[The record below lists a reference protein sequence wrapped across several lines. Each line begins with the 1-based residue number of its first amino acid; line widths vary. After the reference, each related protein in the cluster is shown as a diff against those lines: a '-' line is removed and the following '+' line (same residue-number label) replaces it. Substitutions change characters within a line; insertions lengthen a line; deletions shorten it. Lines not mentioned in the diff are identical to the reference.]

1 MLTELKKSVFN
12 ANLELPK
19 HDLVKFTWGNVSA
32 VDREQELI
40 VIKPSGL
47 DYATMT
53 YEDMV
58 VVDFEGNV
66 VEGELNPSSDTMTH
80 VVLYK
85 AFKDIGGIV
94 HTHSPWAT
102 SWAQAGVDVPALG
115 TTHADTFYGEVPCAR
130 FLTEEEVDRAYE
142 EETGHVIVE
151 TFNERGI
158 DPLEIPAVL
167 LKGHGPFTWGATP
180 AKAVYNAKVLEVVA
194 EEDYHTMQMTMGDSH
209 LPQYLLDKHYYRK
222 HGANAYY
229 GQNNAHSKDHAKHT
243 N

>member
-94 HTHSPWAT
+94 HS
-102 SWAQAGVDVPALG
+102 SQ
-115 TTHADTFYGEVPCAR
+115 E
-130 FLTEEEVDRAYE
+130 
-142 EETGHVIVE
+142 
-151 TFNERGI
+151 I
-158 DPLEIPAVL
+158 D
-167 LKGHGPFTWGATP
+167 
-180 AKAVYNAKVLEVVA
+180 
-194 EEDYHTMQMTMGDSH
+194 D
-209 LPQYLLDKHYYRK
+209 
-222 HGANAYY
+222 
-229 GQNNAHSKDHAKHT
+229 
-243 N
+243 

>member
-1 MLTELKKSVFN
+1 MLTELKKKVFE

-32 VDREQELI
+32 IDREKELI

-47 DYATMT
+47 DYKTMT

-58 VVDFEGNV
+58 VVDFDGNV
-66 VEGELNPSSDTMTH
+66 VEGDLNPSSDTMTH
-80 VVLYK
+80 IVLYK

-115 TTHADTFYGEVPCAR
+115 TTHADTFYGDVPCAR
-130 FLTEEEVDRAYE
+130 FLTKEEIDKAYE

-151 TFNERGI
+151 TFKERGI

-167 LKGHGPFTWGATP
+167 LKGHGPFAWGKTP
-180 AKAVYNAKVLEVVA
+180 DDAVMNSVVLEEVCRMNYYAKSINPLSSV
-194 EEDYHTMQMTMGDSH
+194 
-209 LPQYLLDKHYYRK
+209 LPQGVLDKHYLRK
-222 HGANAYY
+222 HGKNAYY
-229 GQNNAHSKDHAKHT
+229 GQK
-243 N
+243 

>member
-94 HTHSPWAT
+94 RIHLGRQVGRRLGLT
-102 SWAQAGVDVPALG
+102 SRHLGQHMLILSMGKCHALG
-115 TTHADTFYGEVPCAR
+115 
-130 FLTEEEVDRAYE
+130 
-142 EETGHVIVE
+142 
-151 TFNERGI
+151 
-158 DPLEIPAVL
+158 
-167 LKGHGPFTWGATP
+167 
-180 AKAVYNAKVLEVVA
+180 
-194 EEDYHTMQMTMGDSH
+194 S
-209 LPQYLLDKHYYRK
+209 
-222 HGANAYY
+222 
-229 GQNNAHSKDHAKHT
+229 
-243 N
+243 